1 MLSACAFTFEVC
13 IFDLVLQC
21 VQLDTVLAELG
32 PKWILF
38 VAFVEG
44 SMLSMS
50 GQDLVS
56 ALIVSKLFFPSF
68 CGCTSCLYFI
78 VCNCIDT

>member
-1 MLSACAFTFEVC
+1 M
-13 IFDLVLQC
+13 
-21 VQLDTVLAELG
+21 LAEFG
-32 PKWILF
+32 PKRMLF

-56 ALIVSKLFFPSF
+56 ALIVSKKKKLF
-68 CGCTSCLYFI
+68 YF
-78 VCNCIDT
+78 